1 MLQEGELINPKKA
14 KKLKAA
20 QSVVVSASSSSQ
32 QDYLDNSEQIMQ
44 YEKRIAEML
53 MTI

>member
-1 MLQEGELINPKKA
+1 VLQEGDLINPKKA

-20 QSVVVSASSSSQ
+20 QSMVVTQ
-32 QDYLDNSEQIMQ
+32 QQQSDMVDNSEQIMH